1 MAYLG
6 QVLRKGTLNQNI
18 KKKRKRG
25 ACYDTLL
32 SIIVFYHPG
41 KWADNTAFI
50 LQGEI
55 METLDSK
62 GDRRKISQLVLYPA

>member
-1 MAYLG
+1 MLQLPNHG
-6 QVLRKGTLNQNI
+6 
-18 KKKRKRG
+18 
-25 ACYDTLL
+25 DTLL

-55 METLDSK
+55 MEALDSK
-62 GDRRKISQLVLYPA
+62 GDMRNISQLVLYPA